1 MRVNAFPGPAQQ
13 TAAFQVRLPY
23 RDGCETH
30 PLATDMPV
38 LFFFPE
44 PRVFDAW
51 SLDAIP
57 G

>member
-38 LFFFPE
+38 LFFFPN
-44 PRVFDAW
+44 RV
-51 SLDAIP
+51 SLTL
-57 G
+57 GVWM